1 MECAPHPRQVLL
13 RIRAI
18 ATIRIGMNPALLSL
32 LRCPVTR
39 QPLRLVPAAEAATLG
54 IDGGSVLLREDGRVY
69 YQFEENGFP
78 QLLPGTGHE
87 MRRDGGEVP

>member
-1 MECAPHPRQVLL
+1 MD
-13 RIRAI
+13 
-18 ATIRIGMNPALLSL
+18 PALLSL
-32 LRCPVTR
+32 LRCPVTH

-78 QLLPGTGHE
+78 QLLPDAGHQ
-87 MRRDGGEVP
+87 MPRDGGESP